1 MTGRGVEVIWRVTAD
16 PWIETSA
23 TDTVGSPVS
32 GPTWV
37 SGSAAPAQA
46 ASRKLNRPR
55 IIALGKPNPPRLADK
70 RWLLY
75 RPAEHPPATL
85 RGGPGGPRPQP
96 YVPGTPANPATLSAR
111 PPPP

>member
-46 ASRKLNRPR
+46 ARRKLNRPR
-55 IIALGKPNPPRLADK
+55 IIARGKPNPPRVADK

-75 RPAEHPPATL
+75 RPADG
-85 RGGPGGPRPQP
+85 RSRRSGGGPDLRRPRARRASAGPPRPP
-96 YVPGTPANPATLSAR
+96 
-111 PPPP
+111 